1 MDYILSWILGI
12 LAILGIVVWV
22 VIALLPNV
30 SNAMVGGGY
39 LIHKYMKTKKRK

>member
-22 VIALLPNV
+22 VIALLPTG